1 MTLFHIEVAAE
12 QDRAYSPQLWHR
24 VYDTTEQEVRVN
36 TTVIRSAVWFEGGAG
51 EKAIKRLYSLY
62 GGPVGTFQTLTLKD
76 EAFFS
81 SKPSKSWSDNEIN
94 DLVSG
99 HHKYTIYCSL
109 RIFC

>member
-76 EAFFS
+76 ELVWQRN
-81 SKPSKSWSDNEIN
+81 KWSGLQTPQIHY
-94 DLVSG
+94 L
-99 HHKYTIYCSL
+99 L
-109 RIFC
+109 